1 MLNKLLFSG
10 KEEEK
15 PNLLLQHKS
24 GGGRT
29 HTLIRTEG
37 RISLNGLKRFADS
50 NVVFQFARK
59 AGSKD
64 KSIDIWI
71 SKNNRELAKR
81 INWHGR
87 SLW

>member
-1 MLNKLLFSG
+1 MLNKLLFLHTN
-10 KEEEK
+10 EEK
-15 PNLLLQHKS
+15 QNLLLQRKS
-24 GGGRT
+24 EGGRA
-29 HTLIRTEG
+29 HILSEAEN

-50 NVVFQFARK
+50 NAVFQFARK

-81 INWHGR
+81 INRHGR
-87 SLW
+87 S